1 MNVNELF
8 GKKETGKINNEKEK
22 RINVNELFGK
32 KQNVNTNN
40 EKEKRI
46 NEINQQTIILKR
58 ERLGLEN
65 ALQQEKEMNLKI
77 EKNQKLKAEL
87 EEKMV
92 NENIKKCENKIKDLE
107 EKLSFYKKKLTS
119 LNEEYNNKFLSKE
132 GIQLRKE
139 LLEKNEKRKMMEY
152 IKQNLKEV
160 KLIIDSIEKG
170 EKDIDLKEFE
180 EPKIVK
186 KDENDNDTEILEN
199 FLG

>member
-1 MNVNELF
+1 MNINELF
-8 GKKETGKINNEKEK
+8 GKKETGKTNNEKEK

-46 NEINQQTIILKR
+46 NEINQQIIILKR

-65 ALQQEKEMNLKI
+65 TLQQEKEMSLKI

-107 EKLSFYKKKLTS
+107 EKLSFYKKKLE
-119 LNEEYNNKFLSKE
+119 LLIKEYNKKYLSKE
-132 GIQLRKE
+132 GIDLQKE
-139 LLEKNEKRKMMEY
+139 FLEKKEKKKLKEY

-160 KLIIDSIEKG
+160 KLIINSIEKG
-170 EKDIDLKEFE
+170 EKDTDLKQNE
-180 EPKIVK
+180 EPTITK
-186 KDENDNDTEILEN
+186 KKENDNDIEILEN

>member
-46 NEINQQTIILKR
+46 NEINQQIIILKR

-139 LLEKNEKRKMMEY
+139 FLEKNEKRKMMEY

-170 EKDIDLKEFE
+170 EKGIDLKEFE

-186 KDENDNDTEILEN
+186 KVENDNDIEALEN